1 MRRVAPGR
9 LPAAEEVFPEGRPVD
24 AIDQIDAIDEVGC
37 GGVMRNAQCAM
48 RNAKCGMGEGAAKRR
63 AGAGGAAAPRPPK
76 LAKLHRA
83 DRIGEQEVWDA
94 DMADAGEV
102 VGLDGVEREEEFREV
117 VAGVAEGREFAV

>member
-24 AIDQIDAIDEVGC
+24 AIDRIDAIDEVGC
-37 GGVMRNAQCAM
+37 GGVM